1 VDAMDIGEGGGNDL
15 DLRPG
20 EIWLIE
26 SHTAGLSALER
37 RALARADVV
46 LYERPLAPI
55 LAEVLPP
62 GSYAE
67 PLATIAED
75 DAGAIP
81 ARALKLAA
89 EGWRVVHL
97 GQPCPERRRRLRGDG
112 DTLAPPSG
120 NGCLVMRLVAK
131 GAGNPPV
138 GDAAAGLLELA
149 EIENKPAENEAL
161 TIIVGPLAAAAAS
174 SAFTANGLAG

>member
-1 VDAMDIGEGGGNDL
+1 MDAMNIEEGGGNDL

-26 SHTAGLSALER
+26 FHTAGLPALER
-37 RALARADVV
+37 RALAGADVV
-46 LYERPLAPI
+46 LYDRPLASI
-55 LAEVLPP
+55 LAEVLTP

-67 PLATIAED
+67 PLATTAED
-75 DAGAIP
+75 GAGAIP
-81 ARALKLAA
+81 TRALKLAA

-112 DTLAPPSG
+112 DTLALPSG
-120 NGCLVMRLVAK
+120 NGRLVMRLVAK
-131 GAGNPPV
+131 ATSDPPV
-138 GDAAAGLLELA
+138 GDAAAGLLDLA
-149 EIENKPAENEAL
+149 EIDDKPAENEPL
-161 TIIVGPLAAAAAS
+161 TVIVGPLAATAAS

>member
-1 VDAMDIGEGGGNDL
+1 MNIGEGGGNDL

-26 SHTAGLSALER
+26 FHTAGLPALER
-37 RALARADVV
+37 RALAGADVV
-46 LYERPLAPI
+46 LYDRSLTPI
-55 LAEVLPP
+55 LAEMLPP

-67 PLATIAED
+67 PLAPTAE

-81 ARALKLAA
+81 TRALKLAA

-97 GQPCPERRRRLRGDG
+97 GHPCPERRRRLRGDG
-112 DTLAPPSG
+112 DTLALPSG
-120 NGCLVMRLVAK
+120 NGCLVMRSVAK
-131 GAGNPPV
+131 ATSNPPV
-138 GDAAAGLLELA
+138 GDAAAGLLDLA
-149 EIENKPAENEAL
+149 EMEDKPAENEGL